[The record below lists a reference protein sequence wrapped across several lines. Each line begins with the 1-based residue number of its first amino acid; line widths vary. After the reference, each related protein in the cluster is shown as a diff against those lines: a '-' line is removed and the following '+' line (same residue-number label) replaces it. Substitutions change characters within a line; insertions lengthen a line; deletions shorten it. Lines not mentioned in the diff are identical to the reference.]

1 MSIDYLH
8 EFITLATIH
17 FMAVVIPGPD
27 FVITVRQSI
36 RHGRLAGIV
45 TAIGIGA
52 GISLHVLYTL
62 IGVGALIHATPWLL
76 GTAKIVGGAYI
87 VYLGINMLRSHAS
100 PIQSIPEL
108 ATGDGRAAARVPAQS
123 IRKAFWTGFLT
134 NATNPKATLF
144 FLAIFTTVINP
155 GTPMKIQIL
164 FGAWMCMVN
173 ALWFVFV
180 SVFFTHPRTRR
191 VFERMG
197 PWFERTMGAVLI
209 VFAGKLMLSL

>member
-1 MSIDYLH
+1 MHINYLN

-36 RHGRLAGIV
+36 RFGRLAGIV

-62 IGVGALIHATPWLL
+62 IGVGALIHTTPWLL
-76 GTAKIVGGAYI
+76 GTAKIVGGLYI
-87 VYLGINMLRSHAS
+87 VYLGFKMLRSHAS

-108 ATGDGRAAARVPAQS
+108 SASGTDMTQHPAQS
-123 IRKAFWTGFLT
+123 IKNAFWMGFLT

-164 FGAWMCMVN
+164 FGLWMCTVN

-180 SVFFTHPRTRR
+180 SIFFTHPRTRK

-197 PWFERTMGAVLI
+197 PWFERTMGAILI